1 MTSKGT
7 GIHWYISPRRL
18 VRNEHKV
25 TKRAIGGSKQ
35 AKLTMSL
42 DVITQSM
49 TSTYVGTSSKIE
61 ISIRIINGG
70 IVLLPSLT
78 LLANRSRDVKVKC
91 ILHIRP
97 NILYVLD

>member
-25 TKRAIGGSKQ
+25 TKRAIGGPKQ

-49 TSTYVGTSSKIE
+49 TSAYVGTSSTD
-61 ISIRIINGG
+61 RNINKNNKWWDSFT
-70 IVLLPSLT
+70 P
-78 LLANRSRDVKVKC
+78 
-91 ILHIRP
+91 
-97 NILYVLD
+97 